1 MKNSTKGTQCAIS
14 IEERAIRYAE
24 ATPGAVSG
32 ANGHNQTFSLTSTLV
47 HGFCLDGEVALS
59 ILKTHYNPKCDP
71 QWSDKELVHKI
82 DSAIKSPPPKPRGW
96 LLESTERNQVRPTRP
111 PNRRKEKPK
120 IDALANVQKFIGDFR
135 CTEQDIIE
143 ASPCKLPPLIHGEH
157 FHRQGAYL
165 ISMLYDKDDLI
176 NIVSDS
182 KQNEKGKWHPV
193 GYGETLPRNE
203 WLKRLL
209 DPLPNRPGGRWFR
222 FNPMDGKGISDVNV
236 TAFPYAMIE
245 FDHVP
250 LDLQLSLIAKLP
262 LRIVSVTF
270 SGDRSY
276 HALVKVDVGSLE
288 QYEEHVGAIYEIMD
302 DFGPDPNNKNASRMS
317 RLPGVYRGDQQQR
330 LVYLNP
336 KPSTKGIL

>member
-96 LLESTERNQVRPTRP
+96 LLESTERNQVRPTRL
-111 PNRRKEKPK
+111 PNRKVEPPK
-120 IDALANVQKFIGDFR
+120 VDPLANVKKFIGDFR

-245 FDHVP
+245 FDDIP
-250 LDLQLSLIAKLP
+250 LDLQLSLLAKLRLP
-262 LRIVSVTF
+262 IMAITF
-270 SGDRSY
+270 SGAKSY
-276 HALVKVDVGSLE
+276 HALIKVDAGSLDE
-288 QYEEHVGAIYEIMD
+288 YQKTVD
-302 DFGPDPNNKNASRMS
+302 DLYARMKRYGIDPNNRNASRMS
-317 RLPGVYRGDQQQR
+317 RLPGVYRGDRQQR

-336 KPSTKGIL
+336 EPSMKGIL

>member
-96 LLESTERNQVRPTRP
+96 LLNSAERNNVRSTRL
-111 PNRRKEKPK
+111 PNRKVEPPK
-120 IDALANVQKFIGDFR
+120 VDPLANIKKFIGDFR
-135 CTEQDIIE
+135 CEE
-143 ASPCKLPPLIHGEH
+143 S
-157 FHRQGAYL
+157 
-165 ISMLYDKDDLI
+165 DLI
-176 NIVSDS
+176 KSSVLRSDYRDAPLHYQSAAIIMELFGPTDLVNIVSDS

-209 DPLPNRPGGRWFR
+209 APLPNKDGGCWFR

-236 TAFPYAMIE
+236 KAFPYAMIE
-245 FDHVP
+245 FDKIP
-250 LDLQLSLIAKLP
+250 LELQLPLIARLRLP
-262 LRIVSVTF
+262 IVSVTF

-276 HALVKVDVGSLE
+276 HALIKVDVGSLKKHG
-288 QYEEHVGAIYEIMD
+288 EHVGAIYEIMD
-302 DFGPDPNNKNASRMS
+302 DFGPDPNNKNPSRMS

-336 KPSTKGIL
+336 EPSTKGIL

>member
-1 MKNSTKGTQCAIS
+1 MKNSAKATQCAIS

-82 DSAIKSPPPKPRGW
+82 DSAIKSPPPKHRGW
-96 LLESTERNQVRPTRP
+96 LLNSAERNNVRSTRL
-111 PNRRKEKPK
+111 PNRKVEPPK
-120 IDALANVQKFIGDFR
+120 VDPLANINKFIGDFR
-135 CTEQDIIE
+135 CEESDLTKSSVLRSDYRDAPLHYQSAAIIME
-143 ASPCKLPPLIHGEH
+143 LFGPT
-157 FHRQGAYL
+157 
-165 ISMLYDKDDLI
+165 DLV

-203 WLKRLL
+203 WLKRLVE
-209 DPLPNRPGGRWFR
+209 DPLPSSPGGCWFR
-222 FNPMDGKGISDVNV
+222 MNPMDGGGIADKHV
-236 TAFPYAMIE
+236 TAFRYALLE
-245 FDHVP
+245 FDDIP
-250 LDLQLSLIAKLP
+250 LELQLLLFAKLP
-262 LRIVSVTF
+262 LPIVAIIH
-270 SGDRSY
+270 SGGRSY
-276 HALVKVDVGSLE
+276 HAWIPINASSLDAYNDAVAGLYDRMNRFGVDR
-288 QYEEHVGAIYEIMD
+288 
-302 DFGPDPNNKNASRMS
+302 NNKNASRMS

-336 KPSTKGIL
+336 EPSAKGIL

>member
-1 MKNSTKGTQCAIS
+1 MHTNTKGTQCAIS

-32 ANGHNQTFSLTSTLV
+32 ANGHTQTFSLTSTLV

-71 QWSDKELVHKI
+71 PWNDKELIHKI
-82 DSAIKSPPPKPRGW
+82 DSAIKSPPPKSRGW
-96 LLESTERNQVRPTRP
+96 LLNSTERNNVRSTRL
-111 PNRRKEKPK
+111 PNRKVEPPK
-120 IDALANVQKFIGDFR
+120 VDPLANINKFIGDFR
-135 CTEQDIIE
+135 CEESDLTKSSVLRSDYRDAPLHYQSAAIIME
-143 ASPCKLPPLIHGEH
+143 LFGPT
-157 FHRQGAYL
+157 
-165 ISMLYDKDDLI
+165 DLV

-209 DPLPNRPGGRWFR
+209 DPLPNKDGGCWFR

-245 FDHVP
+245 FDKIP
-250 LDLQLSLIAKLP
+250 LERQLPLIAKLP

>member
-1 MKNSTKGTQCAIS
+1 MHINTKGTQCAIS
-14 IEERAIRYAE
+14 IEERAIRYVDK
-24 ATPGAVSG
+24 TPPAISG

-96 LLESTERNQVRPTRP
+96 LLNSAERNNVRSTRL
-111 PNRRKEKPK
+111 PNRKVEPPK
-120 IDALANVQKFIGDFR
+120 VDPLANINKFIGDFR
-135 CTEQDIIE
+135 CEE
-143 ASPCKLPPLIHGEH
+143 S
-157 FHRQGAYL
+157 
-165 ISMLYDKDDLI
+165 DLI
-176 NIVSDS
+176 KSSVLRSDYRDAPLHYQSAAIIMELFGPTDLVNIVSDS

-209 DPLPNRPGGRWFR
+209 DPLPNKDGGCWFR

-250 LDLQLSLIAKLP
+250 LDLQLSLLAKLRLP
-262 LRIVSVTF
+262 IMAITF
-270 SGDRSY
+270 SGAKSY
-276 HALVKVDVGSLE
+276 HALIKVDAGSLDE
-288 QYEEHVGAIYEIMD
+288 YQKTVD
-302 DFGPDPNNKNASRMS
+302 DLYARMKRYGIDPNNRNASRMS
-317 RLPGVYRGDQQQR
+317 RLPGVYRGDRQQR

-336 KPSTKGIL
+336 EPSTKGIL

>member
-1 MKNSTKGTQCAIS
+1 MHINTKGTQCAIS

-24 ATPGAVSG
+24 ATPPAISG

-96 LLESTERNQVRPTRP
+96 LLNSAERNNVRSTRL
-111 PNRRKEKPK
+111 PNRKVEPPK
-120 IDALANVQKFIGDFR
+120 VDPLANINKFIGDFR
-135 CTEQDIIE
+135 CEE
-143 ASPCKLPPLIHGEH
+143 S
-157 FHRQGAYL
+157 
-165 ISMLYDKDDLI
+165 DLI
-176 NIVSDS
+176 KSSVLRSDYMDAPLHYQSAAIIMELFGPTDLVNIVSDS

-193 GYGETLPRNE
+193 GYGETRPRNE

-209 DPLPNRPGGRWFR
+209 DPLPNKDGGCWFR

-250 LDLQLSLIAKLP
+250 LDLQLSLLAKLRLP
-262 LRIVSVTF
+262 ITAITF
-270 SGDRSY
+270 SGAKSY
-276 HALVKVDVGSLE
+276 HALIKVDAGSLDE
-288 QYEEHVGAIYEIMD
+288 YQKTVD
-302 DFGPDPNNKNASRMS
+302 DLYARMKRYGIDPNNRNASRMS
-317 RLPGVYRGDQQQR
+317 RLPGVYRGDRQQR

-336 KPSTKGIL
+336 EPSMKGIL

>member
-1 MKNSTKGTQCAIS
+1 MKNSAKATQCAIS

-96 LLESTERNQVRPTRP
+96 LLNSAERNNVRSTRL
-111 PNRRKEKPK
+111 PNRKVKKPK
-120 IDALANVQKFIGDFR
+120 VDALANINKFIGDFR
-135 CTEQDIIE
+135 CEESDLTKSSVLRSDYRDAPLHYQSAAIIME
-143 ASPCKLPPLIHGEH
+143 LFGPT
-157 FHRQGAYL
+157 
-165 ISMLYDKDDLI
+165 DLV

-245 FDHVP
+245 FDDIP
-250 LDLQLSLIAKLP
+250 LELQLPLIARLRLP
-262 LRIVSVTF
+262 IVSVTF

-276 HALVKVDVGSLE
+276 HALIKVDVGSLKKHG
-288 QYEEHVGAIYEIMD
+288 EHVGAIYEIMD
-302 DFGPDPNNKNASRMS
+302 DFGPDPNNKNPSRMS
-317 RLPGVYRGDQQQR
+317 RLPGVYRGEQQQR

-336 KPSTKGIL
+336 EPSTKGIL

>member
-1 MKNSTKGTQCAIS
+1 MHINTKGTQCATPIA
-14 IEERAIRYAE
+14 ERAIRYVE
-24 ATPGAVSG
+24 ETPGAISG
-32 ANGHNQTFSLTSTLV
+32 ANGHNQTFALTSTLV

-96 LLESTERNQVRPTRP
+96 LLESTERNQVRPTRL
-111 PNRRKEKPK
+111 PNRKVEPPK
-120 IDALANVQKFIGDFR
+120 VDPLANINKFIGDFR
-135 CTEQDIIE
+135 CEESDLTKSSVLRSDYRDAPLHYQSAAIIME
-143 ASPCKLPPLIHGEH
+143 LFGPT
-157 FHRQGAYL
+157 
-165 ISMLYDKDDLI
+165 DLV

-245 FDHVP
+245 FDDIP
-250 LDLQLSLIAKLP
+250 LDLQLSLLAKLRLP
-262 LRIVSVTF
+262 IMAITF
-270 SGDRSY
+270 SGAKSY
-276 HALVKVDVGSLE
+276 HALIKVDAGSLDE
-288 QYEEHVGAIYEIMD
+288 YQKTVD
-302 DFGPDPNNKNASRMS
+302 DLYARMKRYGIDPNNRNASRMS
-317 RLPGVYRGDQQQR
+317 RLPGVYRGDRQQR

-336 KPSTKGIL
+336 EPSMKGIL